1 MDGGSRRFTPP
12 PAPSPSGSLCDP
24 ANQDT
29 EPRSGSVGEG
39 DVIYPVRKSEGRAPA
54 FLGVER
60 SLTGRRWRAREA
72 EVGLVEALRRRF
84 QLPEIA
90 ARLLAGRGVTL
101 EDAPNFLEPTLKAL
115 FPDPSSFADMDEAA
129 RVIEDAIVAGRSCAV
144 LADYDVDGGS
154 SAAQLVRYFRARG
167 RELKIYV
174 PDRMKEGYG
183 PSALAF
189 ERLKADGV
197 ELVIT
202 VDCGAAAEGPLNA
215 AAELGL
221 DVIVLDHHL
230 MAGPPPKARAVVN
243 PNRLDCKS
251 GQGDLTAAGVVL
263 VTLAAVNREA
273 RRRGSIGANNLPDLM
288 HMLDLAAIGTVC
300 DVAPL
305 TGFNRA
311 IVAQGLKVLRNGN
324 NLGLVALAESAGRP
338 IGKGGGLATVYDF
351 GFILGPRINA
361 GGRVGDASLATRL
374 LSTEDP
380 AEARELAAMLEDL
393 NAERRA
399 REAEMLAEAETA
411 ALAEA
416 ELRAVVIV
424 GSHRWH
430 PGVIGIAAGRLKDR
444 LMKPTIVLGGVG
456 EHEPAKGSGR
466 STPGVNLGA
475 AIAAAKNAG
484 LLINGGGHAM
494 AAGLTVEWGKVEEL
508 KDFLSEALAGEIASA
523 AGEARALSIDAAGA
537 ISALDL
543 KLIDALD
550 RIGPYGQGHPE
561 PVFALPDVR
570 VSFAKLVKDEHV
582 RFTLEDSRGAR
593 IGGIAFRAMQSAL
606 GEALLKREG
615 IFHAAV
621 RVKRNEWNGNVRA
634 EVEIVDLAAAH

>member
-1 MDGGSRRFTPP
+1 MSAAARPKF
-12 PAPSPSGSLCDP
+12 
-24 ANQDT
+24 QD
-29 EPRSGSVGEG
+29 S
-39 DVIYPVRKSEGRAPA
+39 A

-60 SLTGRRWRAREA
+60 SLTGRRWRARDA
-72 EVGLVEALRRRF
+72 DIGMVEALRRRF
-84 QLPEIA
+84 ALPEIA
-90 ARLLAGRGVTL
+90 ARLLAARGVAL
-101 EDAPNFLEPTLKAL
+101 DQAEAFLAPTLKTH
-115 FPDPSSFADMDEAA
+115 FPDPSSFQDMDEAA
-129 RVIEDAIVAGRSCAV
+129 RVIEDAIVSGRSCAV

-183 PSALAF
+183 PNVLAF
-189 ERLKADGV
+189 ERLKEQGV

-215 AAELGL
+215 AADLGL

-230 MAGPPPKARAVVN
+230 MSGPPPKARAVVN
-243 PNRLDCKS
+243 PNRLDDRS
-251 GQGDLTAAGVVL
+251 GQGHLTAAGVVL
-263 VTLAAVNREA
+263 VALAAVNREA
-273 RRRGSIGANNLPDLM
+273 RKRGSIGANNLPDLIQ
-288 HMLDLAAIGTVC
+288 MLDLAAIGTVC

-311 IVAQGLKVLRNGN
+311 IVAQGLKILRNRKN
-324 NLGLVALAESAGRP
+324 IGLAALAENAGR
-338 IGKGGGLATVYDF
+338 KDQATVYDF

-380 AEARELAAMLEDL
+380 EEARELAATLEAL
-393 NAERRA
+393 NQERRA
-399 REAEMLAEAETA
+399 REAEMLADAETE

-416 ELRAVVIV
+416 EKRAVVIV

-444 LMKPTIVLGGVG
+444 LMKPTIVLGGVS

-475 AIAAAKNAG
+475 AVAKAKTEG
-484 LLINGGGHAM
+484 LLINGGGHAA
-494 AAGLTVEWGKVEEL
+494 AAGLTVEWEKVEAL
-508 KDFLSEALAGEIASA
+508 KGFLSDALADEIAAA
-523 AGEARALSIDAAGA
+523 AGEARALSVDAAGA
-537 ISALDL
+537 VSAMDL
-543 KLIDALD
+543 ALIDACEQ
-550 RIGPYGQGHPE
+550 IGPYGQGHPE

-570 VSFAKLVKDEHV
+570 VCYAKLVKEEHV
-582 RFTLEDSRGAR
+582 RFTLEDARGAR
-593 IGGIAFRAMQSAL
+593 IGGIAFRAMKSPL
-606 GEALLKREG
+606 GEALMKREG
-615 IFHAAV
+615 TFHAAV
-621 RVKRNEWNGNVRA
+621 RLKRNEWNGSVRA
-634 EVEIVDLAAAH
+634 EVEIVDLASAC

>member
-1 MDGGSRRFTPP
+1 MSGAALKLAAPGG
-12 PAPSPSGSLCDP
+12 
-24 ANQDT
+24 
-29 EPRSGSVGEG
+29 
-39 DVIYPVRKSEGRAPA
+39 A

-72 EVGLVEALRRRF
+72 DHGLTEALRRRF
-84 QLPEIA
+84 SLPEVA
-90 ARLLAGRGVTL
+90 ARLLAGRGVSLDTA
-101 EDAPNFLEPTLKAL
+101 ETFLDPTLKAL
-115 FPDPSSFADMDEAA
+115 FPDPSRFADMDAA
-129 RVIEDAIVAGRSCAV
+129 AAAIENAICAGRPCAV

-189 ERLKADGV
+189 ERLKGEGV

-202 VDCGAAAEGPLNA
+202 VDCGAAAEAPLA
-215 AAELGL
+215 AAAAIGL

-230 MAGPPPKARAVVN
+230 MSGPPPRALAVVN
-243 PNRLDCKS
+243 PNRPDCAS
-251 GQGDLTAAGVVL
+251 GQGALTAAGVVL

-273 RRRGSIGANNLPDLM
+273 RRRGSLGSNNLPDLM
-288 HMLDLAAIGTVC
+288 QMLDLAAIGTVC

-311 IVAQGLKVLRNGN
+311 IVSQGLKVLRSGKNV
-324 NLGLVALAESAGRP
+324 GLAALAESAGRR
-338 IGKGGGLATVYDF
+338 GAASVYDF
-351 GFILGPRINA
+351 GFVLGPRINA

-374 LSTEDP
+374 LSTESVE
-380 AEARELAAMLEDL
+380 EARELAATLEAL
-393 NAERRA
+393 NQERRQ
-399 REAEMLAEAETA
+399 REAEMLADAETE

-416 ELRAVVIV
+416 EKRAVVVV

-444 LMKPTIVLGGVG
+444 LMKSTIVLGGVS

-475 AIAAAKNAG
+475 AVAAARDAG
-484 LLINGGGHAM
+484 LLLSGGGHAA
-494 AAGLTVEWGKVEEL
+494 AAGLTVEWSKVEAL
-508 KDFLSEALAGEIASA
+508 RDFLSRALEGEMAAA
-523 AGEARALSIDAAGA
+523 AGEARALAIDGAAGVGA
-537 ISALDL
+537 IDMELLA
-543 KLIDALD
+543 AVD

-561 PVFALPDVR
+561 PVFALSDVR
-570 VSFAKLVKDEHV
+570 VSFAKLVKEDHV
-582 RFTLEDSRGAR
+582 RFTLEDARGAR
-593 IGGIAFRAMQSAL
+593 IGGIAFRAMKGPL
-606 GEALLKREG
+606 GEALMRRDAAY
-615 IFHAAV
+615 HAAV
-621 RVKRNEWNGNVRA
+621 RVKRNDWNGAVRA
-634 EVEIVDLAAAH
+634 EVEIVDLAPAGR

>member
-1 MDGGSRRFTPP
+1 MASAAAEKLGG
-12 PAPSPSGSLCDP
+12 
-24 ANQDT
+24 DT
-29 EPRSGSVGEG
+29 
-39 DVIYPVRKSEGRAPA
+39 A
-54 FLGVER
+54 FLGVAR

-72 EVGLVEALRRRF
+72 DLGLVEAFRRRF
-84 QLPEIA
+84 SLPEIA
-90 ARLLAGRGVTL
+90 ARVMAARGVPL
-101 EDAPNFLEPTLKAL
+101 EGAETFLEPTLKAL
-115 FPDPSSFADMDEAA
+115 FPDPSSFQDMDVAA
-129 RVIEDAIVAGRSCAV
+129 RVIEDAIVSGRPCAV

-174 PDRMKEGYG
+174 PDRLKEGYG
-183 PSALAF
+183 PSVLAF
-189 ERLKADGV
+189 ERLKAEGV

-202 VDCGAAAEGPLNA
+202 VDCGAAAEAPLNA
-215 AAELGL
+215 AADLGL

-243 PNRLDCKS
+243 PNRLDDRS
-251 GQGDLTAAGVVL
+251 GQGHLTAAGVVL
-263 VTLAAVNREA
+263 VALAAVNREA
-273 RRRGSIGANNLPDLM
+273 RRRGSPGANHLPDLIQ
-288 HMLDLAAIGTVC
+288 MLDLAAIGTVC

-311 IVAQGLKVLRNGN
+311 IVAQGLKILRNGKN
-324 NLGLVALAESAGRP
+324 VGMAALAENAGRS
-338 IGKGGGLATVYDF
+338 GAASVYDF

-374 LSTEDP
+374 LSTED
-380 AEARELAAMLEDL
+380 AEEARELASILEAL
-393 NAERRA
+393 NQERRA

-411 ALAEA
+411 AIAEA
-416 ELRAVVIV
+416 EQRSVVIV

-444 LMKPTIVLGGVG
+444 LHKPTIVLGGVS

-475 AIAAAKNAG
+475 AVAAAKREG
-484 LLINGGGHAM
+484 LLINGGGHAA
-494 AAGLTVEWGKVEEL
+494 AAGLTVEWEKVEAL
-508 KDFLSEALAGEIASA
+508 KAFLSEALAPEIEAA

-537 ISALDL
+537 VSAIDL
-543 KLIDALD
+543 GLIDALD

-570 VSFAKLVKDEHV
+570 VCFAKLVKEEHV
-582 RFTLEDSRGAR
+582 RFTLEDARGAR
-593 IGGIAFRAMQSAL
+593 IGGIAFRAMKSPL
-606 GEALLKREG
+606 GEALMKRDATY
-615 IFHAAV
+615 HAAV
-621 RVKRNEWNGNVRA
+621 RIKRNEWNGSVRA
-634 EVEIVDLAAAH
+634 EVEIVDLAEAR

>member
-1 MDGGSRRFTPP
+1 MS
-12 PAPSPSGSLCDP
+12 AAAKISSGY
-24 ANQDT
+24 
-29 EPRSGSVGEG
+29 GV
-39 DVIYPVRKSEGRAPA
+39 A

-60 SLTGRRWRAREA
+60 SLTGRRWRGREA
-72 EVGLVEALRRRF
+72 DIGMVEALRRRF
-84 QLPEIA
+84 ALPEIA
-90 ARLLAGRGVTL
+90 ARLLAARGVGL
-101 EDAPNFLEPTLKAL
+101 EEAEAFLAPTLKTH

-129 RVIEDAIVAGRSCAV
+129 RVIEDAIASGRSCAV

-183 PSALAF
+183 PSVLAF
-189 ERLKADGV
+189 ERLKEQGV

-215 AAELGL
+215 AADLGL

-230 MAGPPPKARAVVN
+230 MSGPPPKARAVVN

-251 GQGDLTAAGVVL
+251 GQGHLTAAGVVL
-263 VTLAAVNREA
+263 VALAAVNREA
-273 RRRGSIGANNLPDLM
+273 RKRGSIGANNLPDLIQ
-288 HMLDLAAIGTVC
+288 MLDLAAIGTVC

-311 IVAQGLKVLRNGN
+311 VVAQGLKILRNRK
-324 NLGLVALAESAGRP
+324 NLGLAALAENAGR
-338 IGKGGGLATVYDF
+338 KDQATVYDF

-380 AEARELAAMLEDL
+380 EEARELAATLEAL
-393 NAERRA
+393 NQERRA
-399 REAEMLAEAETA
+399 REAEMLADAETE

-416 ELRAVVIV
+416 EKRAIVIV
-424 GSHRWH
+424 GSPRWH

-444 LMKPTIVLGGVG
+444 LMKPTIVLGGVS

-475 AIAAAKNAG
+475 AVARAKAEG
-484 LLINGGGHAM
+484 LLINGGGHAA
-494 AAGLTVEWGKVEEL
+494 AAGLTVEWDRVAAL
-508 KDFLSEALAGEIASA
+508 KDFLSEALAGEIAA
-523 AGEARALSIDAAGA
+523 AASEARALSIDAAGA
-537 ISALDL
+537 VGAVDLDL
-543 KLIDALD
+543 LEAMDC
-550 RIGPYGQGHPE
+550 IGPYGQGHPE
-561 PVFALPDVR
+561 PVLALPDVR
-570 VSFAKLVKDEHV
+570 VCYSKLVKEEHV
-582 RFTLEDSRGAR
+582 RFTLEDARGAR
-593 IGGIAFRAMQSAL
+593 IGGIAFRAMKSAL
-606 GEALLKREG
+606 GEALMKREG
-615 IFHAAV
+615 AFHAAV
-621 RVKRNEWNGNVRA
+621 RVKRNEWNGNIRA
-634 EVEIVDLAAAH
+634 EVEIVDLAPAT

>member
-1 MDGGSRRFTPP
+1 MAA
-12 PAPSPSGSLCDP
+12 PAAKLSPD
-24 ANQDT
+24 A
-29 EPRSGSVGEG
+29 
-39 DVIYPVRKSEGRAPA
+39 A
-54 FLGVER
+54 FLGVTR
-60 SLTGRRWRAREA
+60 SLTGRRWRARSGDDGLTEA
-72 EVGLVEALRRRF
+72 FRRRF
-84 QLPEIA
+84 GLPEIA
-90 ARLLAGRGVTL
+90 ARLLASRGVSL
-101 EDAPNFLEPTLKAL
+101 DDAQTFLEPTLKAL
-115 FPDPSSFADMDEAA
+115 FPNPSDFQDMDKAA
-129 RVIEDAIVAGRSCAV
+129 SLIEDAIVSGKPTAV

-215 AAELGL
+215 AAEMGL

-230 MAGPPPKARAVVN
+230 MAHEPPKAAAVVN
-243 PNRLDCKS
+243 PNRMDDTS
-251 GQGDLTAAGVVL
+251 GQGHLTAAGVVL

-273 RRRGSIGANNLPDLM
+273 RKRGSPGANHLPDLM
-288 HMLDLAAIGTVC
+288 HTLDLAAIGTVC

-311 IVAQGLKVLRNGN
+311 IVAQGLKVLRNGKN
-324 NLGLVALAESAGRP
+324 IGLVALGESAGRR
-338 IGKGGGLATVYDF
+338 GAASVYDF
-351 GFILGPRINA
+351 GFVLGPRINA

-374 LSTEDP
+374 LSTED
-380 AEARELAAMLEDL
+380 AEEARELAATLEAL

-416 ELRAVVIV
+416 EKRNVVIV

-444 LMKPTIVLGGVG
+444 LMKPTIVLGGVT

-475 AIAAAKNAG
+475 AVAAAKEAG
-484 LLINGGGHAM
+484 LLINGGGHAA
-494 AAGLTVEWGKVEEL
+494 AAGLTVEWDKVEAL
-508 KDFLSEALAGEIASA
+508 KDFLSDRLADEIQASAGETW
-523 AGEARALSIDAAGA
+523 ALSIDAAGA
-537 ISALDL
+537 VGAMDL
-543 KLIDALD
+543 GLIDAID

-570 VSFAKLVKDEHV
+570 VSYSKLVKEEHV
-582 RFTLEDSRGAR
+582 RFTLEDARGAR
-593 IGGIAFRAMQSAL
+593 IGGIAFRAMKSPI

-615 IFHAAV
+615 VYHAAV
-621 RVKRNEWNGNVRA
+621 RLKRNEFNGNVSA
-634 EVEIVDLAAAH
+634 EIEIVDLAPAY

>member
-1 MDGGSRRFTPP
+1 MSAAAKIPT
-12 PAPSPSGSLCDP
+12 
-24 ANQDT
+24 
-29 EPRSGSVGEG
+29 G
-39 DVIYPVRKSEGRAPA
+39 DNRA

-60 SLTGRRWRAREA
+60 SLTGRRWRARDA
-72 EVGLVEALRRRF
+72 DAGMVEALRRRF
-84 QLPEIA
+84 ALPEIA
-90 ARLLAGRGVTL
+90 ARLLAARGVGL
-101 EDAPNFLEPTLKAL
+101 DQAEAFLTPTLKSH

-129 RVIEDAIVAGRSCAV
+129 CVIEDAIVGGRSCAV

-167 RELKIYV
+167 RELSIYV

-183 PSALAF
+183 PSVLAF
-189 ERLKADGV
+189 ERLKEQGV

-202 VDCGAAAEGPLNA
+202 VDCGAAAEAPLNA

-230 MAGPPPKARAVVN
+230 MSGPPPKARAVVN
-243 PNRLDCKS
+243 PNRLDCRS
-251 GQGDLTAAGVVL
+251 GQGHLTAAGVVL

-273 RRRGSIGANNLPDLM
+273 RRRGSIGSNNLPDLIQL
-288 HMLDLAAIGTVC
+288 LDLAAIGTVC

-311 IVAQGLKVLRNGN
+311 IVTQGLKVLRNGKN
-324 NLGLVALAESAGRP
+324 VGLAALADTAGRLA
-338 IGKGGGLATVYDF
+338 IVQGGRPSAYDF

-380 AEARELAAMLEDL
+380 EEARELAATLEAL
-393 NAERRA
+393 NQERRA
-399 REAEMLAEAETA
+399 REAEMLADAETE

-416 ELRAVVIV
+416 EKRAVVIV

-444 LMKPTIVLGGVG
+444 LMKPTIVLGGSS

-475 AIAAAKNAG
+475 AVAKAKAEG
-484 LLINGGGHAM
+484 LLINGGGHAA
-494 AAGLTVEWGKVEEL
+494 AAGLTVAWENVPAL
-508 KDFLSEALAGEIASA
+508 KDFLSDVLADEIAAA

-537 ISALDL
+537 VGAVDLDL
-543 KLIDALD
+543 IEAID
-550 RIGPYGQGHPE
+550 RIGPYGQGHPA
-561 PVFALPDVR
+561 PVFALPDLR
-570 VSFAKLVKDEHV
+570 ICYAKLVKDEHV
-582 RFTLEDSRGAR
+582 RFTFEDARGAR
-593 IGGIAFRAMQSAL
+593 VGGIAFRAMKSPI
-606 GEALLKREG
+606 GETLLKRDG
-615 IFHAAV
+615 TFHAAV
-621 RVKRNEWNGNVRA
+621 RLKRNEWNGSVRP
-634 EVEIVDLAAAH
+634 EVEIVDLAAAN

>member
-1 MDGGSRRFTPP
+1 MTAASIE
-12 PAPSPSGSLCDP
+12 AH
-24 ANQDT
+24 A
-29 EPRSGSVGEG
+29 
-39 DVIYPVRKSEGRAPA
+39 A

-60 SLTGRRWRAREA
+60 SLTGRRWRTREA
-72 EVGLVEALRRRF
+72 ELGLVEAFRRRF

-90 ARLLAGRGVTL
+90 ARLLAARGLTL
-101 EDAPNFLEPTLKAL
+101 EDAPNFLEPTLKNL

-129 RVIEDAIVAGRSCAV
+129 RVIEDAIVSGRSCAV

-183 PSALAF
+183 PSVLAF
-189 ERLKADGV
+189 ERLKQQGV
-197 ELVIT
+197 QLVIT

-243 PNRLDCKS
+243 PNRLDCQS
-251 GQGDLTAAGVVL
+251 GQGHLTAAGVVL
-263 VTLAAVNREA
+263 VTMAAINREA
-273 RRRGSIGANNLPDLM
+273 RRRGSIGSNNLPDLM
-288 HMLDLAAIGTVC
+288 QMLDLSAIGTVC

-311 IVAQGLKVLRNGN
+311 IVAQGLRVLRNGKN
-324 NLGLVALAESAGRP
+324 IGLAALAANAGRP
-338 IGKGGGLATVYDF
+338 NSATVYDF

-380 AEARELAAMLEDL
+380 EEARELAATLEAL
-393 NAERRA
+393 NAERRQ

-416 ELRAVVIV
+416 ETRAVVIV
-424 GSHRWH
+424 GSYLWH

-444 LMKPTIVLGGVG
+444 LMKPTIVLGGVS

-466 STPGVNLGA
+466 STPGVNLGGA
-475 AIAAAKNAG
+475 VAAAKQAG
-484 LLINGGGHAM
+484 LLISGGGHAM
-494 AAGLTVEWGKVEEL
+494 AAGLTVEWDKVEAL
-508 KDFLSEALAGEIASA
+508 KDFLSEQLSGEITAA
-523 AGEARALSIDAAGA
+523 AGEARALSVDASAA
-537 ISALDL
+537 IGALDL
-543 KLIDALD
+543 SLIDALD

-561 PVFALPDVR
+561 PLFALPDVR
-570 VSFAKLVKDEHV
+570 VSFSKLVKDEHV
-582 RFTLEDSRGAR
+582 RFTLEDARGSR
-593 IGGIAFRAMQSAL
+593 IGGIAFRAMKNGL
-606 GEALLKREG
+606 GEALLKREAV
-615 IFHAAV
+615 FHAAV
-621 RVKRNEWNGNVRA
+621 RVKKNEWNGNVRVEA
-634 EVEIVDLAAAH
+634 EIVDMAVAE

>member
-1 MDGGSRRFTPP
+1 MASIALKSPGTDNF
-12 PAPSPSGSLCDP
+12 AP
-24 ANQDT
+24 
-29 EPRSGSVGEG
+29 
-39 DVIYPVRKSEGRAPA
+39 

-60 SLTGRRWRAREA
+60 SLTGRCWRAREA
-72 EVGLVEALRRRF
+72 DLGLVETFRRRF
-84 QLPEIA
+84 HLPEIA
-90 ARLLAGRGVTL
+90 ARVLAGRGVTL
-101 EDAPNFLEPTLKAL
+101 DEAPNFLEPTLKAL
-115 FPDPSSFADMDEAA
+115 FPDPSRFADMDEAA
-129 RVIEDAIVAGRSCAV
+129 RVIEDAIVSGRPCAV

-174 PDRMKEGYG
+174 PDRMREGYG

-189 ERLKADGV
+189 ERLKAEGV

-202 VDCGAAAEGPLNA
+202 VDCGAAAEAPLSA
-215 AAELGL
+215 AADLGL

-243 PNRLDCKS
+243 PNRLDDAS
-251 GQGDLTAAGVVL
+251 GQGHLTAAGVVI
-263 VTLAAVNREA
+263 VALAAVNREA
-273 RRRGSIGANNLPDLM
+273 RRRGSIGANDLPDLIQ
-288 HMLDLAAIGTVC
+288 MLDLAAIGTVC

-311 IVAQGLKVLRNGN
+311 IVAQGLKVLRNGKN
-324 NLGLVALAESAGRP
+324 IGLAALAESAGRA
-338 IGKGGGLATVYDF
+338 GAASVYDL

-374 LSTEDP
+374 LSTMDVE
-380 AEARELAAMLEDL
+380 EARELAATLEAL
-393 NAERRA
+393 NAERRQ

-416 ELRAVVIV
+416 EQRAVVIV

-444 LMKPTIVLGGVG
+444 LMKPAIVLGGIS
-456 EHEPAKGSGR
+456 EHEPARGSGR

-475 AIAAAKNAG
+475 AVAAAKAQG
-484 LLINGGGHAM
+484 LLINGGGHAA
-494 AAGLTVEWGKVEEL
+494 AAGLTVEWDKVDPL
-508 KDFLSEALAGEIASA
+508 KDFLSEALASEIASA
-523 AGEARALSIDAAGA
+523 AGEARALSIDASGA
-537 ISALDL
+537 ISAIDL
-543 KLIDALD
+543 SLLEALD
-550 RIGPYGQGHPE
+550 RIGPYGQGHAE

-570 VSFAKLVKDEHV
+570 VAYSKLVKDEHV
-582 RFTLEDSRGAR
+582 RFTLEDARGAR
-593 IGGIAFRAMQSAL
+593 IGGIAFRAMKGPL

-615 IFHAAV
+615 TFHAAV
-621 RVKRNEWNGNVRA
+621 RVKRNDWNGNSRA
-634 EVEIVDLAAAH
+634 EVEIVDLAGAG